1 MAEESQTPQNL
12 NSDLLNQGTTN
23 MNDFKPFGGQK
34 LDMSNDMFHYKPI
47 VPSLTVNQLP
57 IRENIT
63 GYPTNPNSPEKN
75 SLKKQVTAQDFS
87 KFENEFT
94 AKSSI

>member
-34 LDMSNDMFHYKPI
+34 NTASGSQSFVGGGGTNLATSTGTVVAGGLGNFALGFGSSTVGGNGNQSNGD
-47 VPSLTVNQLP
+47 
-57 IRENIT
+57 
-63 GYPTNPNSPEKN
+63 
-75 SLKKQVTAQDFS
+75 
-87 KFENEFT
+87 
-94 AKSSI
+94 